1 MNIDIS
7 DPGYQHKLSV
17 ISILTQVVDPELGIN
32 VIDLGLIYEIAIN
45 ENAKEILVTMT
56 LSTPSCPVGGIIKS
70 NVQLMIEEA
79 FPDHTVAIDLVFEP
93 RWSLEMVTDEGK
105 SALGW

>member
-7 DPGYQHKLSV
+7 DPHYQQKLSV

-45 ENAKEILVTMT
+45 ENAKEILLIMT

-79 FPDHTVAIDLVFEP
+79 FPEYTVAIDLVFEP